1 MRVTREE
8 REKEL
13 LAMFKNYKANKK
25 ALKEDYGFPSI
36 SGVDFSRISVQ
47 TDKSRNIQEDKII
60 SYADEKTRLFA
71 QVYIVDEVMRYFVL
85 EGHGRER
92 FVQSSLINGDS
103 WTKTEMLCCVSRGTM
118 SYWRRDVIEKAE
130 MVADWL
136 NYF

>member
-36 SGVDFSRISVQ
+36 TGVDFSRISIQ

-92 FVQSSLINGDS
+92 FIQVYYIDGAS
-103 WTKTEMLCCVSRGTM
+103 WRRTIIECHVSEGTL
-118 SYWRRDVIEKAE
+118 SYWRRDMLEKAK
-130 MVADWL
+130 MVAEWL

>member
-13 LAMFKNYKANKK
+13 LAMFKNYKANKRT
-25 ALKEDYGFPSI
+25 LKEDYNFPSI
-36 SGVDFSRISVQ
+36 TGVDFSRISIQ
-47 TDKSRNIQEDKII
+47 TDKSRNVQEDKII

-92 FVQSSLINGDS
+92 FVTSSLINGDS

>member
-13 LAMFKNYKANKK
+13 LVMFKNYKANKK
-25 ALKEDYGFPSI
+25 ALKEDYGFPSVTA
-36 SGVDFSRISVQ
+36 VDFSRISIQ

-92 FVQSSLINGDS
+92 FVTSSLINGDS